1 MAPEDKTL
9 PSIFDMEGLNTRFW
23 NQKASEQAYRV
34 SEERIKALELPP
46 IREMGTGPMAVDFG
60 SAEYPTLPPIGFI
73 KEYNT
78 AVDLAER
85 NRGADFGYPK
95 FLCTE
100 ALKERAKA
108 AKFVFVSY
116 ENLPSSSFQAGNSLI
131 ESLRESNGTSA
142 VAPQLAPDESYKMRI
157 SFICSD
163 QEPITA
169 QARGSSTQKC
179 KLSDTAF
186 KKELSAARQRKY
198 YAANRELEAARQS
211 NYHAQHKC
219 PHGRRKHQC
228 AECDGRAICP
238 NCKTLAFAST
248 LARRG
253 MPKYDGHCA
262 TCFKHLWPD
271 DPRSKH
277 MKHEHT
283 KELAVRQAINLEFE
297 GFAHDKCLETSHC
310 DCTMRRRIDCRKLIN
325 GTLLGVECDE
335 NAHLRYDQDDEKA
348 RYHDIFMGHGG
359 KMVFIRF
366 NPDLK
371 GIPLEHK
378 LSVLI
383 EEIYKQIARIE
394 RCENSELLE
403 VVYLFY
409 PE

>member
-1 MAPEDKTL
+1 MSSLSTLPPLLAARVLELHPDTVQRPLSVLERNMAPEDKTL
-9 PSIFDMEGLNTRFW
+9 PSILAMEELNTLFW

-95 FLCTE
+95 SVSIE

-116 ENLPSSSFQAGNSLI
+116 ENLPSSSFQAGSSLI

-179 KLSDTAF
+179 KLGDTAF
-186 KKELSAARQRKY
+186 KRDRDAARKRKHYALNREHEAARQREY
-198 YAANRELEAARQS
+198 QAS
-211 NYHAQHKC
+211 HKC
-219 PHGRRKHQC
+219 QHGKRKKQC
-228 AECDGRAICP
+228 DECDG
-238 NCKTLAFAST
+238 K
-248 LARRG
+248 
-253 MPKYDGHCA
+253 
-262 TCFKHLWPD
+262 
-271 DPRSKH
+271 
-277 MKHEHT
+277 
-283 KELAVRQAINLEFE
+283 
-297 GFAHDKCLETSHC
+297 
-310 DCTMRRRIDCRKLIN
+310 
-325 GTLLGVECDE
+325 
-335 NAHLRYDQDDEKA
+335 
-348 RYHDIFMGHGG
+348 
-359 KMVFIRF
+359 
-366 NPDLK
+366 
-371 GIPLEHK
+371 
-378 LSVLI
+378 
-383 EEIYKQIARIE
+383 
-394 RCENSELLE
+394 
-403 VVYLFY
+403 
-409 PE
+409 